1 MKQGAEGLEFSLRSF
16 YHAKKALFVNEY
28 FNHYRYNP
36 NSISKKVDERNT
48 RYLMDCFDVIQEDIK
63 MFSDKDIF
71 IEPLYQRVA
80 YVVLAIAMN
89 TYFHPENK
97 DSVFKKINKFV
108 KVIEENDLF
117 STSVF
122 KCTTTGMDKQ
132 RKLTLMFIR
141 PVSYTHLRAHET

>member
-1 MKQGAEGLEFSLRSF
+1 
-16 YHAKKALFVNEY
+16 
-28 FNHYRYNP
+28 
-36 NSISKKVDERNT
+36 
-48 RYLMDCFDVIQEDIK
+48 MDCFDVIQEDIK

-108 KVIEENDLF
+108 RV
-117 STSVF
+117 
-122 KCTTTGMDKQ
+122 

-141 PVSYTHLRAHET
+141 LHIYFMLPVIGWLKQYYLKRGKYNY

>member
-1 MKQGAEGLEFSLRSF
+1 
-16 YHAKKALFVNEY
+16 
-28 FNHYRYNP
+28 
-36 NSISKKVDERNT
+36 
-48 RYLMDCFDVIQEDIK
+48 MDCFDVIQEDIK

-108 KVIEENDLF
+108 RVIKENDLF

-141 PVSYTHLRAHET
+141 LHIYFMLPAIGWLKQYYLKRGKYNY